1 MNMVN
6 NFVKQKYKKKD
17 EFTKEDF
24 ESLSKEELIEKV
36 IEISNQKKIQEDFIL
51 NISHDLRSPLNI
63 ILSILQC
70 YKSEYMGNSNGKL
83 QEHMDTIKRN
93 CYKMLKLI
101 NNLIDSTKLDSKYYI
116 LKKENLDIIN
126 FIEWNISNIDKYA
139 SQKNISLIFDT
150 NVEEC
155 IIGVDPEAIDR
166 IIMNLLSNAVKFSDN
181 NSNIYINVWKR
192 KDFVKISVKD
202 EGVGIPYDEQ
212 KNIFDRFIQSSKN
225 KHSEEAG
232 SGIGLDLVKRLVNA
246 HGGRISLKS
255 KENEGSE
262 FIVELPMTLVKDV
275 DTTQSRKLD
284 ATNKVDVLEIEF
296 SDIYL

>member
-1 MNMVN
+1 MEMVN
-6 NFVKQKYKKKD
+6 NLVKTNYQKNSG
-17 EFTKEDF
+17 FTKE
-24 ESLSKEELIEKV
+24 ELINLSKEELIEKV
-36 IEISNQKKIQEDFIL
+36 YEIEEQKKIQEDFIL

-70 YKSEYMGNSNGKL
+70 YKFEYVGDGKEKI

-101 NNLIDSTKLDSKYYI
+101 NNLIDTTKLDRDYYN

-126 FIEWNISNIDKYA
+126 LIEWNISNIDKYA

-155 IIGVDPEAIDR
+155 IIAIDPEATDR
-166 IIMNLLSNAVKFSDN
+166 IIMNLLSNAVKFSPED
-181 NSNIYINVWKR
+181 SNVYINVWKR
-192 KDFVKISVKD
+192 NDKIKISVRD
-202 EGVGIPYDEQ
+202 EGVGIPLEEQ
-212 KNIFDRFIQSSKN
+212 DSIFDRFIQSSKN
-225 KHSEEAG
+225 KKSEDSG

-246 HGGRISLKS
+246 HGGTISLNS

-262 FIVELPMTLVKDV
+262 FVIDLPLTLVSNSDSI
-275 DTTQSRKLD
+275 QSKKLD